1 MDSFFTRYKNSL
13 VLALVLMVQFVLLA
27 VQVRPRLPGAAAAD
41 QAGVKVLRM
50 GVNTVVTPPE
60 KVLHRSG
67 LTFREIWSSYVNL
80 VGVKEQNR
88 QLQEENQRLQL
99 EQAALAEDARQGQ
112 RLQELLAFKQNY
124 VETTVPS
131 QVVGTDGSDHQRILY
146 IDKGSEDGLKPDM
159 PVITPDGVVGKIRD
173 VAPHSSQ
180 VLEISDPTSAAGV
193 LLEETRT
200 RGIVRGD
207 TVGHT
212 EIVNLMP
219 DDRIKP
225 GQLVLTSG
233 GDQVFPRGLPVGIVD
248 RVVPDLDNQPLI
260 DVVLKPS
267 ANLGRLEEVLVVTGT
282 SPVLS
287 AKARHDLAKSEGTAA
302 AVKAAAVAKAEEAAR
317 VKAEAALEA
326 QRASDVLAQRLPSAS
341 NVDNPDAPDAAP
353 GSSPAT
359 AADADA
365 APLHPPSALH
375 ADHFSPGT
383 APKADS
389 LTPGQRLG
397 PYVAGTPSTERMK
410 KTQGDEAS
418 LPSPEVSP
426 AFRAAHDAAIAAR
439 PHPPAPPHPSANSDT
454 ATPGSAVAA
463 PGATGASAAA
473 NSSGA
478 AADSSGFVL
487 KPLIRRVPVL
497 NPDGTP
503 TLNADGT
510 PAVKRVPVLNP
521 DGTPVMHRVPLI
533 ADAAGA
539 ATTPAVPVYR
549 RVPVLNPDGT
559 PVLNAD
565 GTPTVKRIPVL
576 NPDGTP
582 VMRRAAVPATPGASA
597 TPRSAA
603 AVNAAPGIATATK
616 PAARPAQTA
625 GVTAPNGSAVGSAAH
640 TTASSAAP
648 RAGTPVRTQVIN
660 DGPLPSGSVRSAA
673 PRATPPA
680 PKKRAPEV
688 VPDDGSR
695 PPAGTPPPASAPQG
709 QR

>member
-1 MDSFFTRYKNSL
+1 MP
-13 VLALVLMVQFVLLA
+13 A
-27 VQVRPRLPGAAAAD
+27 
-41 QAGVKVLRM
+41 
-50 GVNTVVTPPE
+50 
-60 KVLHRSG
+60 
-67 LTFREIWSSYVNL
+67 
-80 VGVKEQNR
+80 
-88 QLQEENQRLQL
+88 
-99 EQAALAEDARQGQ
+99 
-112 RLQELLAFKQNY
+112 
-124 VETTVPS
+124 

-233 GDQVFPRGLPVGIVD
+233 GDQVFPRGLPVGVVD
-248 RVVPDLDNQPLI
+248 RVVPDVDNQPLI
-260 DVVLKPS
+260 DVVLKPA

-317 VKAEAALEA
+317 AKAEAALEA

-397 PYVAGTPSTERMK
+397 PYVAGTPNTERTR
-410 KTQGDEAS
+410 KTEGDEAN
-418 LPSPEVSP
+418 LPGPEVSP
-426 AFRAAHDAAIAAR
+426 AFRAAHDAAVAAR
-439 PHPPAPPHPSANSDT
+439 PHPPVPPKPAVSADVV
-454 ATPGSAVAA
+454 G
-463 PGATGASAAA
+463 TG
-473 NSSGA
+473 GA
-478 AADSSGFVL
+478 AASPGAATANPAAAATTDNSGFVL

-497 NPDGTP
+497 GADGTP

-510 PAVKRVPVLNP
+510 PAVKRVPVLNA
-521 DGTPVMHRVPLI
+521 DGTPVMHRVPLT
-533 ADAAGA
+533 ADATGPVSSP
-539 ATTPAVPVYR
+539 ATPVYR
-549 RVPVLNPDGT
+549 RVPLLNPDGT

-565 GTPTVKRIPVL
+565 GTPAVKRIPVL

-582 VMRRAAVPATPGASA
+582 VMHRAAAAPAAAAVSA
-597 TPRSAA
+597 VPRSAA
-603 AVNAAPGIATATK
+603 GGTAVSATPGLANAARPPVQRTAATPLVGSAGA
-616 PAARPAQTA
+616 PAARTVSPARSTA
-625 GVTAPNGSAVGSAAH
+625 ATA
-640 TTASSAAP
+640 AAP
-648 RAGTPVRTQVIN
+648 RAGTPIRTQVIN
-660 DGPLPSGSVRSAA
+660 DGPLPSGAARSAA
-673 PRATPPA
+673 PHAAPAA
-680 PKKRAPEV
+680 PKKRAPQV

-695 PPAGTPPPASAPQG
+695 PPASTPAQPANPPASAPQG